1 MLNVYSVAEELY
13 NSGEFDWMSRSG
25 DEEEHS
31 TEMHMPFIRK
41 VMEGYDTDTI
51 ITLPEPKWTNK
62 SIYRQQFKMVHVMV
76 GHLNMTRQSQ
86 YGEIFAR

>member
-1 MLNVYSVAEELY
+1 MLKGNSVAEELY

-41 VMEGYDTDTI
+41 IMEEYVIETESI
-51 ITLPEPKWTNK
+51 SEPK
-62 SIYRQQFKMVHVMV
+62 
-76 GHLNMTRQSQ
+76 
-86 YGEIFAR
+86 